1 MIWLDHSAELAA
13 AASARVVCQ
22 EVKGYRSALK
32 RGFAEARG
40 RYIIMGD
47 GDQTYDFGALP
58 EFVHVLEEGLIRSW
72 GAVSADV
79 RPYQDT

>member
-1 MIWLDHSAELAA
+1 M
-13 AASARVVCQ
+13 
-22 EVKGYRSALK
+22 K

-72 GAVSADV
+72 GAVFADV